1 MLTQA
6 QLLIL
11 KNDIIADPVLNAYPN
26 TGDGAYAIAM
36 VYNLQAV
43 PDFTVWKT
51 NVPTEAVK
59 QGTVWTEFIGRSAG
73 ERDAYQFMLSNGW
86 INAADPNIRQGI
98 NDIFSGPNGVGTRA
112 NLVAIAKR
120 LATRVEKLFATGTGT
135 NASPATMTFEGSL
148 SFQDVLSA
156 KDLP

>member
-6 QLLIL
+6 QLLTL

-26 TGDGAYAIAM
+26 NEDAAYAIAM
-36 VYNLQAV
+36 VYNLQAI

-51 NVPTEAVK
+51 NIPTEVVK

-73 ERDAYQFMLSNGW
+73 ERDAFMFMLSNGW
-86 INAADPNIRQGI
+86 INAADLNIRQGI
-98 NDIFSGPNGVGTRA
+98 SDIFSGPNGAGTRA
-112 NLVAIAKR
+112 NLIAIAKR

-135 NASPATMTFEGSL
+135 NASPATMTFEGNL
-148 SFQDVLSA
+148 SYRVVFEA
-156 KDLP
+156 RNLP